1 MTTMSRLENAT
12 DRQVQDLL
20 RKTDFVTL
28 AVSLLGA
35 SEAARKRVFGNLSA
49 AASSRLDQA
58 IRAYEKLDA
67 RELLI
72 QTSADR
78 LDSLL

>member
-1 MTTMSRLENAT
+1 MTTMSRLESAT

-49 AASSRLDQA
+49 NAASILDQTV
-58 IRAYEKLDA
+58 RVYERLDA

-72 QTSADR
+72 RTSADR
-78 LDSLL
+78 LESLL